1 MKRIEQ
7 LILLL
12 LIMLYSTSCFF
23 KGGNK
28 MVIDDGTNKTEIRYS
43 GEIKFSDDESTIVKI
58 SKFGY
63 LEYQKNEVK
72 LFAGNTKTGELKFD
86 IMNRNERINPES
98 EEGKKLIASVIQDLI
113 SIGFDAPGRIQ
124 RVAQKGGLQA
134 VVKETDHIQSDFAK
148 SNYLEFAL
156 KSDSIEKTLLTEIA
170 QKIEKQIGSD
180 FEKGKLLKLFP
191 EKLMQD
197 STISTNYFK
206 AVSTIGSDF
215 EKANALKSRINSSLT
230 TKQTEAI
237 IEVSNT
243 IGSDF
248 EKANVLKL
256 IIEHAVFQEINLK
269 LMTQSIDQIG
279 SDFEKCNLLKAAI
292 DKSLMNEVNF
302 MCLINS
308 TSKIGS
314 EYDRENLLKQFTE
327 KELSS
332 DQQWNELIAN
342 TTQIGSEFE
351 RSNVLIQIAGK
362 MPKNEALKETY
373 MKAAKTINSEN
384 ELGRAVKAI
393 N

>member
-1 MKRIEQ
+1 
-7 LILLL
+7 
-12 LIMLYSTSCFF
+12 
-23 KGGNK
+23 

-43 GEIKFSDDESTIVKI
+43 GEIKFSDDETTIVKI

-86 IMNRNERINPES
+86 IMNRNERVNPES

-124 RVAQKGGLQA
+124 RVAQKGGLRA

-156 KSDSIEKTLLTEIA
+156 KSDSIEKTLLAEIA

-206 AVSTIGSDF
+206 AVNSIGSDF

-230 TKQTEAI
+230 TKQVEAI

-256 IIEHAVFQEINLK
+256 LIEHAVFQEINLK

-292 DKSLMNEVNF
+292 DKSSMNEVNF
-302 MCLINS
+302 TCLINS

-327 KELSS
+327 KELST